1 MEKATWKRSVR
12 FHILFK
18 TLWVRGTAVAEQGNR
33 RSQSN
38 CRKVSIPIVE
48 KISDMLK
55 VCQECIFEFWEN
67 LILRMNGEIL
77 KLWILPEMH
86 LIWCWSA
93 NAMGAFQHISILRT
107 YFCNLTFSLTL
118 LCFHLRTSQSMLGKE
133 FRSSKR
139 TVQLYLTHR
148 FNTTIINPISHPH

>member
-1 MEKATWKRSVR
+1 M
-12 FHILFK
+12 I
-18 TLWVRGTAVAEQGNR
+18 
-33 RSQSN
+33 
-38 CRKVSIPIVE
+38 
-48 KISDMLK
+48 KI
-55 VCQECIFEFWEN
+55 CQECIFELWEN
-67 LILRMNGEIL
+67 RILRMNGEIL

-86 LIWCWSA
+86 LSWCWSA

-148 FNTTIINPISHPH
+148 FNTTIINPISHPHSTLTISIAPHKCHISGAAANSWIVERERPLTPVWPL